1 MLKIIY
7 NDKKKE
13 RGKMMEFLMK
23 EAGFYTTTEYGDLHI
38 AGDDVNGF
46 RPYQLL
52 VSSIIGCS
60 GSVLRQILMKKRIE
74 IEDIAIT
81 AQVER
86 NKVNANRIDKIHIHY
101 RIKGENLHYDK
112 ILKSVELASKICPMA
127 QAVKGNILI
136 EETFE
141 LE

>member
-1 MLKIIY
+1 LKIIY

-52 VSSIIGCS
+52 ISSIVGCS
-60 GSVLRQILMKKRIE
+60 GSVLRQILTKKRMD

-81 AQVER
+81 VHVER
-86 NKVNANRIDKIHIHY
+86 NKVNENRIDKIRIHY
-101 RIKGENLHYDK
+101 RVKGEKLSYDK
-112 ILKSVELASKICPMA
+112 VLKSVELANKICPMA

-136 EETFE
+136 EETCE
-141 LE
+141 LA